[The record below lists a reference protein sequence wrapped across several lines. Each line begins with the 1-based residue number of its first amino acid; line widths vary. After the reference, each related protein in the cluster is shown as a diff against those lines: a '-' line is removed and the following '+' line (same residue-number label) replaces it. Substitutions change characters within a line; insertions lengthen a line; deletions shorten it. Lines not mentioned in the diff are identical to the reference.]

1 MTLGT
6 GAQLNGASLGM
17 TGVAS
22 ATNQFLGMSI
32 PHPSP
37 ELQSEPSADL
47 MNGLQSLEEAQ
58 MGYAKAAAY
67 YKGTQPEFFASL
79 RLRIAM
85 GATGVIFNFNFAALP
100 VDAVAERLEV
110 AGISA
115 PDERALEYI
124 NDAWQDNQLDVYAPN
139 VMHNAC
145 KFGDAYFFVWPNPG
159 GDADDDGIPDID
171 IFYQS
176 PRIMRVFY
184 DDANERIKKYAIKRW
199 KDSYTGNINVNL
211 YYPDRIEK
219 YVQLPDRERM
229 PGQNAWLPRLDE
241 GDETWPLPNPFDEVP
256 VFHFRTGF
264 PYGDPEHLNAY
275 GPQDAIHKLV
285 ISHMA
290 SVDYNAFPQ
299 RYAILNE
306 GYDTSEAAFGD
317 EGDYAFAI
325 NTSATLDTGVDPK
338 SQLTADPASV
348 WFMKGI
354 SSYGQFPPGDPT
366 AFLMPFEKYIHAMA
380 VVTNTPMH
388 FMDPIVSNV
397 SGESLRVIEAPFARK
412 VRKRQMMFG
421 SAWRDLFRFVLKVQ
435 EHEQNPVVTI
445 NWVPSATVNDLS
457 TLQGQAI
464 KKQILSVPPWQL
476 LLEQGYT
483 PEQLESWGIP
493 KEPQPTDE
501 VVTGSA
507 DDTSV
512 AEEV

>member
-1 MTLGT
+1 
-6 GAQLNGASLGM
+6 M
-17 TGVAS
+17 TGVAN

-32 PHPSP
+32 PRPSP
-37 ELQSEPSADL
+37 EPGWEPSADL
-47 MNGLQSLEEAQ
+47 LNGLQSLEEAQ

-100 VDAVAERLEV
+100 VDAVAERLEI
-110 AGISA
+110 AGFTVLNRGYGVETTA
-115 PDERALEYI
+115 EHDETAVQYI
-124 NDAWQDNQLDVYAPN
+124 QAAWLGNQLDVYGHN

-145 KFGDAYFFVWPNPG
+145 KFGDAYFFVWPNPD
-159 GDADDDGIPDID
+159 GDVDGDGIPDVD

-184 DDANERIKKYAIKRW
+184 DEANERVKKYALKRW
-199 KDSYTGNINVNL
+199 KDSATGYVFVNL

-219 YVQLPDRERM
+219 YMQIPNPRGGPGDWIPRHDEEDPDE
-229 PGQNAWLPRLDE
+229 
-241 GDETWPLPNPFDEVP
+241 WPLDNPYGEVP

-264 PYGDPEHLNAY
+264 PYGDPEHVNAY

-306 GYDTSEAAFGD
+306 DYDSSEAAFGD

-380 VVTNTPMH
+380 VTTNTPMH

-397 SGESLRVIEAPFARK
+397 SGESLRVVEAPFAKK
-412 VRKRQMMFG
+412 VKNRQNMMG
-421 SAWRDLFRFVLKVQ
+421 VPWSDLYRFVLKLQ
-435 EHEQNPVVTI
+435 GYDDPVRIQV
-445 NWVPSATVNDLS
+445 NWVPAATVNDLS
-457 TLQGQAI
+457 TLQAQAI
-464 KKQILSVPPWQL
+464 KKQILGVPPYQL

-483 PEQLESWGIP
+483 PEQLAAWDVS
-493 KEPQPTDE
+493 KEPLPTDIME
-501 VVTGSA
+501 TQEATDTTAA
-507 DDTSV
+507 DPL
-512 AEEV
+512 A